1 MMRSLFSGVSGLKN
15 HQVRMD
21 VIGNNISNVNTT
33 AFKAGRV
40 TFKEGF
46 AQVLQGASRPSGDT
60 GGTNPRQVGL
70 GMQVGS
76 IDTVF
81 NQGNLESTGVAT
93 DLAIQGDAFFVLA
106 RGNERFF
113 TRAGNFQLDAE
124 GRLVS
129 GTTGLAVQGRSATNG
144 ILAETLGDIRLP
156 TGQQTAANETTAV
169 TMAGNLDA
177 SAVFGSTDATLDTS
191 ISVFDSQGRKHDL
204 KITFT
209 KTASANT
216 WNWQVDP
223 TAMGLVAGDITD
235 NNGDG
240 VVGGGTLTFD
250 GQGILTLPATNPT
263 LTFTPPGGA
272 SAMIVEVD
280 FGTGS
285 VNGLTQFSSSSTA
298 IARDQDGYGSGILQ
312 NFVIDSAGAIT
323 GAFSNGTTQIL
334 GQIAMADFNNPG
346 GLVRSGDNL
355 YNVTANSGE
364 AAIGYSGESSRS
376 TIAAGA
382 LEMSN
387 VDLTQEF
394 TSMIVAQRGFQA
406 NGRVITGTDEM
417 LQEVVNLKR

>member
-21 VIGNNISNVNTT
+21 VIGNNISNVNTM

-46 AQVLQGASRPSGDT
+46 AQVLQGASRPSGDR

-93 DLAIQGDAFFVLA
+93 DLAIQGDGFFVVS

-129 GTTGLAVQGRSATNG
+129 ATNGFAVQGRSAVNG
-144 ILAETLGDIRLP
+144 TLLDTIGDIRLP
-156 TGQQTAANETTAV
+156 TGQQTAAMETTEA
-169 TMAGNLDA
+169 TIAGNLNAAAVVGSPEA
-177 SAVFGSTDATLDTS
+177 SVDTS
-191 ISVFDSQGRKHDL
+191 ISVYDSQGRKHEL
-204 KITFT
+204 KLVFT
-209 KTASANT
+209 KVAPNT
-216 WNWQVDP
+216 WSWGVDP
-223 TAMGLVAGDITD
+223 SAMSLPGGTITD
-235 NNGDG
+235 NDGDAIA
-240 VVGGGTLTFD
+240 GGGTLTFS
-250 GQGILTLPATNPT
+250 GAGVLSAPT
-263 LTFTPPGGA
+263 TPPVISFTPPGGA
-272 SAMIVEVD
+272 TAMAVELD
-280 FGTGS
+280 FGDGTIS
-285 VNGLTQFSSSSTA
+285 GLTQFASSSTA
-298 IARDQDGYGSGILQ
+298 LLRDQDGYTSGTLQ
-312 NFVIDSAGAIT
+312 NFVIDSTGMIT
-323 GAFSNGTTQIL
+323 GAFSNGTTQPL

-346 GLVRSGDNL
+346 GLVRTGDNL
-355 YNVTANSGE
+355 YGVTANSGE
-364 AAIGYSGESSRS
+364 PGIGYSGEGSRS

-394 TSMIVAQRGFQA
+394 TNMIVAQRGFQA

>member
-21 VIGNNISNVNTT
+21 VIGNNISNVNTMG
-33 AFKAGRV
+33 FKAGRV

-46 AQVLQGASRPSGDT
+46 AQVLMGASRPSAET

-81 NQGNLESTGVAT
+81 TQGNLESTGMAT
-93 DLAIQGDAFFVLA
+93 DLAIQGDAFFVLG
-106 RGNERFF
+106 RGNERYY
-113 TRAGNFQLDAE
+113 TRAGNFQLDAD

-129 GTTGLAVQGRSATNG
+129 ATNGYAVQGKSATNG
-144 ILAETLGDIRLP
+144 VLIEGLGDIILP
-156 TGQQTAANETTAV
+156 TGQQAAAQETTEV
-169 TMAGNLDA
+169 TLGGNLDG
-177 SAVFGSTDATLDTS
+177 AVAIGQSVDAS
-191 ISVFDSQGRKHDL
+191 ISVYDSQGRKQDL
-204 KITFT
+204 AVTFT
-209 KTASANT
+209 KTAQNT
-216 WNWQVDP
+216 WSWVVDP
-223 TAMGLVAGDITD
+223 TLLGLAPGGVTD

-240 VVGGGTLTFD
+240 IVGGGTITFD
-250 GQGILTLPATNPT
+250 GNGLLATPTTNPT
-263 LTFTPPGGA
+263 VSFSPTGGA
-272 SAMIVEVD
+272 TSMAVTID
-280 FGTGS
+280 FGGGS
-285 VNGLTQFSSSSTA
+285 VNGLTQFSGSTTA
-298 IARDQDGYGSGILQ
+298 VIRDQDGYASGILQ
-312 NFVIDSAGAIT
+312 SYVIDSGGNIT

-334 GQIAMADFNNPG
+334 GQIALADFNNPG
-346 GLVRSGDNL
+346 GLVRMGDNM

-364 AAIGYSGESSRS
+364 AAIGYSGEGSRS
-376 TIAAGA
+376 TVAAGA

-394 TSMIVAQRGFQA
+394 TNMIVAQRGFQA

>member
-21 VIGNNISNVNTT
+21 VIGNNIS
-33 AFKAGRV
+33 
-40 TFKEGF
+40 
-46 AQVLQGASRPSGDT
+46 
-60 GGTNPRQVGL
+60 

-129 GTTGLAVQGRSATNG
+129 GTTGLAVQGRAASAG
-144 ILAETLGDIRLP
+144 VLAEAISDIRLP
-156 TGQQTAANETTAV
+156 TAQQTPAVQTTRATV
-169 TMAGNLDA
+169 AGNLNGAAVVGTPEA
-177 SAVFGSTDATLDTS
+177 SMDTS
-191 ISVFDSQGRKHDL
+191 ISVYDSQGRKHEL
-204 KITFT
+204 NLNLV
-209 KTASANT
+209 KTADNT
-216 WNWQVDP
+216 WNWSVDP
-223 TAMGLVAGDITD
+223 TSMGLAAGAITD
-235 NNGDG
+235 NDG
-240 VVGGGTLTFD
+240 NAFVGGGTVTFNS
-250 GQGILTLPATNPT
+250 GGMLISPNPGPT

-272 SAMIVEVD
+272 GPMTVALD
-280 FGTGS
+280 FGDGTI
-285 VNGLTQFSSSSTA
+285 NGLTQFASSTTA
-298 IARDQDGYGSGILQ
+298 ILRDQDGYTSGTLQ
-312 NFVIDSAGAIT
+312 NFVIDSSGMVT
-323 GAFSNGTTQIL
+323 GAFSNGTTQVL

-346 GLVRSGDNL
+346 GLVRTGDNL
-355 YNVTANSGE
+355 YSVTANSGE
-364 AAIGYSGESSRS
+364 PGIGYAGESSRS

-394 TSMIVAQRGFQA
+394 TNMIIAQRGFQA

>member
-21 VIGNNISNVNTT
+21 VIGNNISNVNTM

-46 AQVLQGASRPSGDT
+46 AQVLQGASRPTDDR
-60 GGTNPRQVGL
+60 GGTNARQVGL

-76 IDTVF
+76 IDTMF
-81 NQGNLESTGVAT
+81 NQGNLESTGIAT

-106 RGNERFF
+106 NGAERFY

-129 GTTGLAVQGRSATNG
+129 ATTGLSVQGRSAVNG
-144 ILAETLGDIRLP
+144 TLLETVGDIRLP
-156 TGQQTAANETTAV
+156 TGQQTPAVETTSAMV
-169 TMAGNLDA
+169 AGNLNGA
-177 SAVFGSTDATLDTS
+177 AVVGTPGATTDTS
-191 ISVFDSQGRKHDL
+191 ISVYDSQGRKHDL
-204 KITFT
+204 KVTFT
-209 KTASANT
+209 KTAANT
-216 WNWQVDP
+216 WSWAVDP
-223 TAMGLVAGDITD
+223 TAMGLAAGAITD
-235 NNGDG
+235 NDG
-240 VVGGGTLTFD
+240 NATVGGGTLTFD
-250 GQGILTLPATNPT
+250 GTGMLTAPATAPT
-263 LTFTPPGGA
+263 LSFTPPGGA
-272 SAMIVEVD
+272 TAMAVQLD

-285 VNGLTQFSSSSTA
+285 INGLTQFAAGTTA
-298 IARDQDGYGSGILQ
+298 LLRDQDGYTSGTMQ
-312 NFVIDSAGAIT
+312 NFVIDGSGTIT
-323 GAFSNGTTQIL
+323 GAFSNGTTQVL
-334 GQIAMADFNNPG
+334 GQLAVADFNNPG

-355 YNVTANSGE
+355 YSITANSGE
-364 AAIGYSGESSRS
+364 AAIGFSGESSRS

-394 TSMIVAQRGFQA
+394 TNMIVAQRGFQA